1 MADNTDRAVEV
12 SAAQV
17 ARMAGVGRAAVSNW
31 RRRHADFPEPVG
43 GTPASP
49 TFSLSEV
56 EVWLS
61 ANDKLA
67 EISANERLWQELRAY
82 SEEWRLARTLAD
94 IAAFLSFV
102 EHSSFAGGAQGSWR
116 ELEGQTDAELA
127 RQLPKAVEAHVSE
140 RRMPGGQSFAEGLKA
155 DQMGFWRLL
164 AALVAEQ
171 GLEKVFDDLHDRYVD
186 STARPTPVT
195 SLELATIVASM
206 LPPVPEGVIFDPAC
220 GTGNLLRAVVKKM
233 GADAWRAGQEIDPA
247 LVRIAAYRLDWGG
260 SNGPGARILQG
271 DSLRDDQFGVL
282 LGNHEG
288 AAFVLCDPPT
298 GVKDW
303 GHDKLGYD
311 PRWEFGLPPRSEPEL
326 AWLQHCYAHAR
337 PGGTAIVVMPAAAA
351 ARRSGRRI
359 RAEMLRRGALRE
371 LVALPPGLASS
382 HALGVHLW
390 VLTRP
395 SARHVDEDGDVV
407 GLVRPAR
414 SVRMVDGTAFD
425 RGRLREVEGS
435 WWHQFRDEPGVTAE
449 VPVIDLLD
457 DDVDLTPSRYI
468 QHTEVDVAAEHRHA
482 LDELISLL
490 RALPDSLPAS
500 FASLKTAVAGPTV
513 SVAELVR
520 AGVVDLILNRD
531 MPHVDCGELQPGD
544 VLVSPLDPADPP
556 LVVTGQR
563 GEPTPDQ
570 HLLRCDPDVLDPY
583 FLAGFLRSEANTR
596 QAITGSGVFRYDVR
610 RARVPRIPL
619 SEQRRYG
626 AAFRRLAEFAA
637 LMRQATE
644 LGDDVV
650 RLATHGLTSGVFA
663 PPVNPQTKGD

>member
-1 MADNTDRAVEV
+1 MADNADRAVEV
-12 SAAQV
+12 PAAQV

-31 RRRHADFPEPVG
+31 RRRHADFPEPAG

-56 EVWLS
+56 EAWLS

-67 EISANERLWQELRAY
+67 AISANERLWQELRAY

-102 EHSSFAGGAQGSWR
+102 EYSSFAGGPQGSWQ

-127 RQLPKAVEAHVSE
+127 RQLPKAVAAHVSE
-140 RRMPGGQSFAEGLKA
+140 HHMPGGQPFADGLRA
-155 DQMGFWRLL
+155 DQTAFWRSL
-164 AALVAEQ
+164 AVLAAEQ
-171 GLEKVFDDLHDRYVD
+171 GPQEVFEDLHGRYAD

-206 LPPVPEGVIFDPAC
+206 LPPVTEGVIFDPAC

-233 GADAWRAGQEIDPA
+233 GEGARRAGQEIDPS
-247 LVRIAAYRLDWGG
+247 LVRIAAYRLDWSG
-260 SNGPGARILQG
+260 SNGPSARILQG
-271 DSLRDDQFGVL
+271 DSLRDDQFGTPP
-282 LGNHEG
+282 GHHDG

-303 GHDKLGYD
+303 GHDELGYD

-326 AWLQHCYAHAR
+326 AWLQHCYAHVR
-337 PGGTAIVVMPAAAA
+337 PGGTAIAVMPAGAAS
-351 ARRSGRRI
+351 RRSGRRV
-359 RAEMLRRGALRE
+359 RAELLRRGALRE

-390 VLTRP
+390 ILIRP
-395 SARHVDEDGDVV
+395 SAGYLDEDGELAGVAQ
-407 GLVRPAR
+407 PAR
-414 SVRMVDGTAFD
+414 SVRMVDGSAFD
-425 RGRLREVEGS
+425 RERLREVEGS
-435 WWHQFRDEPGVTAE
+435 WWHQFRDEPGVTAD

-457 DDVDLTPSRYI
+457 DDIDLTPSRYI
-468 QHTEVDVAAEHRHA
+468 QHGEVDVAAEHQQA
-482 LDELISLL
+482 LQELAPLL
-490 RALPDSLPAS
+490 KALPGSLPAS
-500 FASLKTAVAGPTV
+500 FPSSKTADVGPVV

-520 AGVVDLILNRD
+520 AGAVDLILNRD
-531 MPHVDCGELQPGD
+531 MPHVDCGGLKPGD
-544 VLVSPLDPADPP
+544 VLVSVLDPADPP
-556 LVVTGQR
+556 LVVTDQR
-563 GEPTPDQ
+563 GEPTPDR

-596 QAITGSGVFRYDVR
+596 QAVTGSGVFRYDVR
-610 RARVPRIPL
+610 RAHVPRVPL
-619 SEQRRYG
+619 AEQRRYG

-637 LMRQATE
+637 LIRRAAE

-650 RLATHGLTSGVFA
+650 RLATDGLTSGVFA
-663 PPVNPQTKGD
+663 PPADPQTKGD